1 MMDDN
6 GVTLGEVGRNVE
18 RLTGEVSGLAKT
30 VGELAVADAR
40 QGEKVDRLEKVVY
53 GALGVA
59 GASLI
64 TAIITAVVAV
74 SR

>member
-1 MMDDN
+1 MIEDS
-6 GVTLGEVGRNVE
+6 GITLGEIGRNVE
-18 RLTGEVSGLAKT
+18 RLTHEVSSLAQK
-30 VGELAVADAR
+30 VGDLAVADAR

-64 TAIITAVVAV
+64 TAIIAAVVTA
-74 SR
+74 SK

>member
-1 MMDDN
+1 MVEEN
-6 GVTLGEVGRNVE
+6 GVPPGEVGRNVE
-18 RLTGEVSGLAKT
+18 RLTHEVAGLAKQ
-30 VGELAVADAR
+30 VGDLAVADAR

-59 GASLI
+59 GASLV
-64 TAIITAVVAV
+64 TALVTAVVSV

>member
-1 MMDDN
+1 MNDDN

-18 RLTGEVSGLAKT
+18 RLTAEVSGLAKQ

-59 GASLI
+59 GASLL
-64 TAIITAVVAV
+64 TAVVTAVVSV